1 MVNEAFVVN
10 DDDDGD
16 LSSIISN
23 VTSKILNNDN
33 KSSVNESFNIDTN
46 LIQTLK
52 GKKPMLLFLF
62 IYLFIF
68 LFIFYFILS
77 LIMST

>member
-62 IYLFIF
+62 IYLF
-68 LFIFYFILS
+68 FILFY
-77 LIMST
+77 L